1 MTKHAEDF
9 TLEPGVAPTPTLPA
23 ITSLTRP
30 FWGAAAEG
38 RLLLPRCNACG
49 QHFFR
54 PEVACTH
61 CFATDWQWV
70 EASGRGT
77 LYSHSVVH
85 RAPAPGFAVP
95 FVLAVV
101 ELEEGPVMFS
111 NLVGCDVG
119 GIGDLGAVEDGGAVG
134 TLRIGMALKARFEQ
148 VAAGIWLPRFEAA

>member
-1 MTKHAEDF
+1 MTKQAEDF
-9 TLEPGVAPTPTLPA
+9 TIEPGVMPTPTLPA
-23 ITSLTRP
+23 ITHLTRP
-30 FWGAAAEG
+30 FWDAAAEG

-70 EASGRGT
+70 PASGRGT
-77 LYSHSVVH
+77 LYSHSIVH

-101 ELEEGPVMFS
+101 ELEEGPVIFS
-111 NLVGCDVG
+111 NLVGCTAEDV
-119 GIGDLGAVEDGGAVG
+119 
-134 TLRIGMALKARFEQ
+134 RIGMALRVRFER
-148 VAAGIWLPRFEAA
+148 VAATVWLPRFEAA